1 MTIWRKWLTNSQ
13 KKMLSSDQ
21 NVETIAQLIE
31 ALKHYLGLQT
41 EYVKLDVIDKVVRLL
56 TTATLAILLFLI
68 LVVVM
73 LFASLGLAFWLSKHI
88 GLTSA
93 FMAVA
98 ALHAFVLLLVYAFRG
113 PWIERPLVRYLARLL
128 MKD

>member
-1 MTIWRKWLTNSQ
+1 
-13 KKMLSSDQ
+13 MLSSDQ

-68 LVVVM
+68 LIVVL

-98 ALHAFVLLLVYAFRG
+98 ALHAIVLLLIYAFRR
-113 PWIERPLVRYLARLL
+113 PWIERPLVRYLARLM

>member
-1 MTIWRKWLTNSQ
+1 
-13 KKMLSSDQ
+13 MLSSDK

-68 LVVVM
+68 LIVVL

-98 ALHAFVLLLVYAFRG
+98 ALHAFVLLLVYAFRR

-128 MKD
+128 MND

>member
-1 MTIWRKWLTNSQ
+1 
-13 KKMLSSDQ
+13 MLSSDQ

-68 LVVVM
+68 LIVV
-73 LFASLGLAFWLSKHI
+73 LRFASLGLAFWLSKHI

-98 ALHAFVLLLVYAFRG
+98 ALHAFVLLLIYAFRR

>member
-1 MTIWRKWLTNSQ
+1 M
-13 KKMLSSDQ
+13 
-21 NVETIAQLIE
+21 
-31 ALKHYLGLQT
+31 KHYLGLQT

-56 TTATLAILLFLI
+56 TTATLSVLLFLI
-68 LVVVM
+68 LIVVL

-93 FMAVA
+93 FLAVA
-98 ALHAFVLLLVYAFRG
+98 AMHAFILLLVYAFRR

>member
-1 MTIWRKWLTNSQ
+1 M
-13 KKMLSSDQ
+13 
-21 NVETIAQLIE
+21 ETIAQLIE
-31 ALKHYLGLQT
+31 ALKHYLGLQK
-41 EYVKLDVIDKVVRLL
+41 EYVKLDVIDKVVHLL

-68 LVVVM
+68 LIVVM
-73 LFASLGLAFWLSKHI
+73 LFASLCLAFWLSKHI

-93 FMAVA
+93 FMAVT
-98 ALHAFVLLLVYAFRG
+98 ALHAFVLLLVYAFRR

>member
-1 MTIWRKWLTNSQ
+1 
-13 KKMLSSDQ
+13 MLSSDK

-68 LVVVM
+68 LIVVL

-98 ALHAFVLLLVYAFRG
+98 ALHAFVLLLVYAFRR